1 MQATHQ
7 NGSPDHSV
15 NERVSKVI
23 NLLRPVV
30 QADGGDIEFV
40 GVGPDGVVQV
50 RMHGS
55 CLGCPSA
62 EITLAAGIERNLKDH
77 VPEVKGVKTVP

>member
-1 MQATHQ
+1 MNA
-7 NGSPDHSV
+7 
-15 NERVSKVI
+15 NERSVEERISKVI
-23 NLLRPVV
+23 DLLRPVV

-40 GVGPDGVVQV
+40 NLAPDGVVQV

-77 VPEVKGVKTVP
+77 VPEVKGVRTVA